1 VNNAKTAAARSHD
14 TPSPAG
20 TASVRARAGA
30 IAFAAALS
38 LYVSTAGGS
47 LTSTDAVVTFDLTKN
62 LVERHS
68 LALSGNLLGLEAN
81 RGVDGRY
88 YSQYG
93 LGQSIYGIPFYLA
106 GKVLP
111 ARLGLS
117 VGSPETLPKAFVA
130 LGSAVAAAGCAALVL
145 LLAWEVSGSSAG
157 AWVAFLASA
166 VASPLWPYSSFGFNA
181 PLAACLL
188 LAAAWSAWRA
198 VNGDRPWL
206 LALSGTV
213 FGLLWLTRHE
223 MALLLGPFVWWLG
236 LEARGR
242 HRPLAGWLVR
252 FLPGVVSGGALWM
265 LYNWRRFG
273 NPFDVGYAPTFAGLG
288 YAGFMVSPAASLW
301 LYWPA
306 AFAALAGLVWL
317 ARRDRATPV
326 LLAGP
331 VVVLLGFFGSLEDW
345 AGGRS
350 YGPRY
355 LVPAI
360 PLCAVAIA
368 PLAVARA
375 RARRLILAM
384 LAISTVIQIP
394 AVLVDYS
401 RVSQSWAAQASVQEI
416 RDRLWLWRA
425 APLVLTARQA
435 VASVPRNLAYLIGR
449 EPPPVVKAEGSSER
463 GHLSRQ
469 FTFSLDLWWLY
480 LFYLGVLSPPVALAA
495 GGGAM
500 LLAGLL
506 GWRLRRML
514 LAVGDGPPLRR
525 VARRATG

>member
-1 VNNAKTAAARSHD
+1 
-14 TPSPAG
+14 
-20 TASVRARAGA
+20 
-30 IAFAAALS
+30 
-38 LYVSTAGGS
+38 
-47 LTSTDAVVTFDLTKN
+47 
-62 LVERHS
+62 
-68 LALSGNLLGLEAN
+68 
-81 RGVDGRY
+81 
-88 YSQYG
+88 
-93 LGQSIYGIPFYLA
+93 
-106 GKVLP
+106 
-111 ARLGLS
+111 
-117 VGSPETLPKAFVA
+117 
-130 LGSAVAAAGCAALVL
+130 
-145 LLAWEVSGSSAG
+145 
-157 AWVAFLASA
+157 
-166 VASPLWPYSSFGFNA
+166 
-181 PLAACLL
+181 
-188 LAAAWSAWRA
+188 
-198 VNGDRPWL
+198 
-206 LALSGTV
+206 
-213 FGLLWLTRHE
+213 
-223 MALLLGPFVWWLG
+223 
-236 LEARGR
+236 
-242 HRPLAGWLVR
+242 
-252 FLPGVVSGGALWM
+252 
-265 LYNWRRFG
+265 
-273 NPFDVGYAPTFAGLG
+273 
-288 YAGFMVSPAASLW
+288 
-301 LYWPA
+301 
-306 AFAALAGLVWL
+306 
-317 ARRDRATPV
+317 
-326 LLAGP
+326 
-331 VVVLLGFFGSLEDW
+331 
-345 AGGRS
+345 
-350 YGPRY
+350 
-355 LVPAI
+355 VPAI

-368 PLAVARA
+368 PLAVA